1 MLTGHYN
8 TCNSEDCNWVC
19 HICNKNQ
26 SETESAI
33 IRHTRSR
40 KQNKIDWMNCNKCGQ
55 WVHPQR
61 SGINKKEITK
71 INKCIKANKAEP
83 FFKCLKCSI
92 LSTKTFGID
101 ILQFIKQTTESVPCQ
116 SQTENHIS
124 HPSITTDQSKQVH
137 SSSNQTSVAP
147 ADQNTNRLS
156 PQGRE
161 ISYTENPPES
171 RKKQISDTN
180 SLPADFKN
188 FHSSLNIR
196 LIDKIP
202 QTLRPKNST
211 QIKKRIKEFSSEQI
225 NIQYSY
231 TLRKGGVAIH
241 TETKKN
247 AETLEKEIYNI
258 LPDSSCAKPLTQTG
272 FTKVDIKNINPFI
285 STEDIKQFVDKKF
298 NQNSKIRR
306 FRSSVNRKP
315 LPIISISCHSEI
327 NSKLLIEG
335 VDIFGNCEQYKKPV
349 IRYFNCQQFVTHLHL
364 EIIQLFF
371 QKEKKIQNETSAV

>member
-1 MLTGHYN
+1 M
-8 TCNSEDCNWVC
+8 
-19 HICNKNQ
+19 
-26 SETESAI
+26 A
-33 IRHTRSR
+33 
-40 KQNKIDWMNCNKCGQ
+40 
-55 WVHPQR
+55 
-61 SGINKKEITK
+61 
-71 INKCIKANKAEP
+71 
-83 FFKCLKCSI
+83 
-92 LSTKTFGID
+92 
-101 ILQFIKQTTESVPCQ
+101 
-116 SQTENHIS
+116 
-124 HPSITTDQSKQVH
+124 
-137 SSSNQTSVAP
+137 
-147 ADQNTNRLS
+147 
-156 PQGRE
+156 
-161 ISYTENPPES
+161 
-171 RKKQISDTN
+171 
-180 SLPADFKN
+180 FKN
-188 FHSSLNIR
+188 SCSSLNIR
-196 LIDKIP
+196 LIVNIP

-211 QIKKRIKEFSSEQI
+211 QIKKWIKEFSSEQI

-241 TETKKN
+241 TETEKN

-306 FRSSVNRKP
+306 FHSSVNRKP

-335 VDIFGNCEQYKKPV
+335 VDIFGKHCNCEQYKKPV